1 MTCFPTLF
9 LSPTLGSWR
18 SLTPSPVFP
27 VFPGYIQRSRSSTPL
42 SLQGPA
48 CFRETSIQ
56 AKQDSFPPPGPV
68 GTL

>member
-9 LSPTLGSWR
+9 LSPTLP
-18 SLTPSPVFP
+18 PSPVFP
-27 VFPGYIQRSRSSTPL
+27 VFPGYIQRSRGSTPL